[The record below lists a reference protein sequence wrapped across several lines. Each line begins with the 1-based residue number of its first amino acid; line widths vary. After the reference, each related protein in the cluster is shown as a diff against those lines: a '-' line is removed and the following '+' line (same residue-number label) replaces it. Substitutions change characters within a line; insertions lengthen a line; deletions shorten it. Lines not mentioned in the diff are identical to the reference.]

1 MRGRNMELVFSLFAL
16 LIFFT
21 RMGTAQSMKVPV
33 NVGVVLDKGSKIGKM
48 GLRCISMALSDFY
61 ASHRHY
67 KTRIVLN
74 DRDSKRSVV
83 GAAVAGTLPISLSL
97 SLSRTCTHAHICIIK
112 GSKISL
118 YGSGDSGDDGGC

>member
-1 MRGRNMELVFSLFAL
+1 MELVLSLFAL

-21 RMGTAQSMKVPV
+21 RMGTAHSMKVPV
-33 NVGVVLDKGSKIGKM
+33 NVGVVLDKDAKIGKM

-74 DRDSKRSVV
+74 DRDSNHSVV
-83 GAAVAGTLPISLSL
+83 GAAVAGTRPSSLSL
-97 SLSRTCTHAHICIIK
+97 SPTRA
-112 GSKISL
+112 
-118 YGSGDSGDDGGC
+118 